1 MRRIILFLAL
11 LVIGGCAS
19 IPQERY
25 DRIAKRLQFW
35 KSSGESPADANL
47 PDEIQE
53 RSTVDEFNSW
63 VGNNSAEF
71 PRGSWS
77 K

>member
-1 MRRIILFLAL
+1 MRWILLLSAL

-25 DRIAKRLQFW
+25 DRIAKCLKFW
-35 KSSGESPADANL
+35 KKSGEPHENPSPPNEVD
-47 PDEIQE
+47 E
-53 RSTVDEFNSW
+53 RSTINGLNSV
-63 VGNNSAEF
+63 VGNNSDEF
-71 PRGSWS
+71 PRGSWW